1 MKRQTTFPQS
11 EASSA
16 EPIPLTEKT
25 DDDEFYPLTPEQEAE
40 ANEFFATPML
50 YYLEISKSAE
60 EFYDRLSEIILD
72 ADKLTDGERQWLAN
86 LVQKPWK
93 PKRGAGTKEK
103 RYSEIFYDYI
113 LPYFYPEIPDEQTLR
128 RTDAIPLIMDRYKLT
143 ADAAGK
149 SYDIAKKWNGEAPPP
164 KTSKAKTG
172 NK

>member
-1 MKRQTTFPQS
+1 MKKETKKAEPT
-11 EASSA
+11 SSA
-16 EPIPLTEKT
+16 DTATNHHEEV
-25 DDDEFYPLTPEQEAE
+25 DDEFYPLTPEQEE
-40 ANEFFATPML
+40 LANKFFATPLL

-60 EFYDRLSEIILD
+60 EFHQRLSEIILY
-72 ADKLTDGERQWLAN
+72 ADKLTDDERQFLAN

-113 LPYFYPEIPDEQTLR
+113 LPYFDPEIPDEQTLR

-149 SYDIAKKWNGEAPPP
+149 SYDIAKKWSGEAPLP
-164 KTSKAKTG
+164 KVAKVKSG